1 MKSATGIFLVSLAA
15 ATSSLRNTRYT
26 DPRNPFSVIKPPK
39 GSPPPGGGCSAIFS
53 CPECLAAS
61 GCGWCDSS
69 PPSCQLEFQRDSAC
83 GGNTGWIGTEPA
95 GQICPNRL
103 FQGTATTLVR
113 YFHRLSPIFYWI
125 LNRLLTH
132 YFFFSI
138 IFPETW
144 NQSKRGRIW
153 NPKTQCEI
161 LNTKIIILWEV

>member
-113 YFHRLSPIFYWI
+113 YFHRLSPIL
-125 LNRLLTH
+125 LNPFEQTFDTLFL
-132 YFFFSI
+132 FFNN
-138 IFPETW
+138 FPET
-144 NQSKRGRIW
+144 
-153 NPKTQCEI
+153 
-161 LNTKIIILWEV
+161 